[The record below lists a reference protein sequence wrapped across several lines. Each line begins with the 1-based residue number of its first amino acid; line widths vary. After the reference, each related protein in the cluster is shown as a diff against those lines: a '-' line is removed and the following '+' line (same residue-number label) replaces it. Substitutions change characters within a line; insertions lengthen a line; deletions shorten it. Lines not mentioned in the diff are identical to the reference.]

1 MNNIE
6 YVIDSLKREV
16 EMLERDYK
24 KLLKDASYRTVYPHS
39 EAGIDNT
46 LEVIIHR
53 AFELKV
59 CNECDN
65 FHKCDRGYL
74 CMNSIDGSA
83 DKAKEYGDRCYNA
96 LLDKFRE

>member
-6 YVIDSLKREV
+6 HVIRSIKREV

-24 KLLKDASYRTVYPHS
+24 QLLKDASYRTVYPHS
-39 EAGIDNT
+39 EEGIDNT

-59 CNECDN
+59 CNKCDN
-65 FHKCDRGYL
+65 FHKCNDLYL
-74 CMNSIDGSA
+74 CMDSIDGSA
-83 DKAKEYGDRCYNA
+83 DMAKEYGDRCYNG